1 MTDLENHL
9 ILPYADDDAD
19 ECQEQAELREQRKQE
34 LLRQEWRELLK
45 AYTRGQDLKGLWDAE
60 TRRRNR

>member
-9 ILPYADDDAD
+9 ILPYADDDAG
-19 ECQEQAELREQRKQE
+19 ECQEQAELREQRQRKAFRREIDQA
-34 LLRQEWRELLK
+34 LRGI
-45 AYTRGQDLKGLWDAE
+45 AAQDLKGLFDAE